1 MTTFNSVSTKNSVS
15 TTELNTIATSG
26 VATTEHRSTAQAA
39 TGVRIVRTGPR
50 GLKNPTSD
58 FAELLA
64 TVRDAGL
71 LRRHRR
77 FYIANFVVVS
87 IAMAAA
93 WVAFAF
99 LRGSWF
105 ELIPAAAI
113 GFLLTQLGS
122 LAAENF
128 AAKTR
133 ELGITPP
140 EAGVMRILGR
150 QAGMNQRELAEKLGV
165 AQSRVVALVDS
176 LESAGLVIRERSAAD
191 RRSQVL
197 QVTDSG
203 RELLTGLRSAA
214 ETQESELTDGLS
226 ADDRDQ
232 LYELLLKLGVARG
245 LDRDVHPGYRAGK

>member
-1 MTTFNSVSTKNSVS
+1 MP
-15 TTELNTIATSG
+15 
-26 VATTEHRSTAQAA
+26 TA
-39 TGVRIVRTGPR
+39 
-50 GLKNPTSD
+50 
-58 FAELLA
+58 
-64 TVRDAGL
+64 
-71 LRRHRR
+71 RR
-77 FYIANFVVVS
+77 
-87 IAMAAA
+87 
-93 WVAFAF
+93 
-99 LRGSWF
+99 
-105 ELIPAAAI
+105 PARI

-226 ADDRDQ
+226 AEDRDQ
-232 LYELLLKLGVARG
+232 LYELLLKLGDARG